1 MQDSVR
7 DVYKQHWP
15 FSSSNMRSKK
25 EFQRPPV
32 VSRPNSVTK
41 RKRTTQRC
49 PLPLTPAPQADD
61 TRTDDTF
68 KADDSLQRVDMATR
82 NGFSQLNMNTLHR
95 LGWSQ
100 EESGDTGQNEI
111 KDDGDSLYK
120 ITKVEFRR
128 FSEQVRDVS
137 MNLKNRFR
145 SSAYQKLYSSGKPGG
160 GGGGVVGGGGGVG
173 GGRTGDSLNQVYHS
187 HLAASLK
194 AFQHKQWLPLKHDE
208 FEPTITRCRPIS
220 GRADRRPPSSRP
232 SSAVP
237 KPPQRPRS
245 VPPGAY
251 RPSCG
256 LRTSETLDV
265 TPGDFDTLSPNV
277 LADLLGRSRITPH
290 NFGDRVKDDDVS
302 TSGIDSPNS
311 DNHDSSSDS
320 DSEPEPPVDSNR
332 PVPQLQLRPEKLDA
346 IYVPE
351 DRRDRRR
358 FDFDAEHVDI
368 PAYEFETTLPEPFG
382 RLDLK
387 VIARQKYDWR
397 DILSVRPMAKAVETI
412 LDRLVD
418 IEKLQSETVEWETK
432 RLRQRTKQRVPSAKS
447 RDRRCCNNCLQPACV
462 GDCPEKALQP
472 NTCTLCRQQLCTG
485 SCHDN
490 RYEAY
495 MRQVHQEEQIESILS
510 NPVPRICI
518 TCQKKHNAKLINANN
533 AILRRPKSGNTTY
546 SRGRGSV
553 KPRDLRPRSVTDVTS
568 EIIKDIEKLGVEPL
582 QPGRPNTGKYQR
594 PRSRNSLLPG
604 KSYFSNRKDSL
615 TELEKARKRK
625 LRSLRVKRP
634 KSVV

>member
-1 MQDSVR
+1 MDWFTELEAEATLR
-7 DVYKQHWP
+7 DLIRHV
-15 FSSSNMRSKK
+15 
-25 EFQRPPV
+25 EPPV

-49 PLPLTPAPQADD
+49 SLPFTPGQQADD
-61 TRTDDTF
+61 GRADDTL
-68 KADDSLQRVDMATR
+68 KADDSLQRVDMAAR

-100 EESGDTGQNEI
+100 EGTGLTGQSEI
-111 KDDGDSLYK
+111 QDDGDSIYK

-145 SSAYQKLYSSGKPGG
+145 SSTYQKVYSSGKPGG
-160 GGGGVVGGGGGVG
+160 GGG
-173 GGRTGDSLNQVYHS
+173 TGDSLNQVYHS

-208 FEPTITRCRPIS
+208 FEPTVTRCRPIS

-237 KPPQRPRS
+237 RPPQRPRS

-251 RPSCG
+251 RPSNG
-256 LRTSETLDV
+256 LRTSETPDV
-265 TPGDFDTLSPNV
+265 TQGNFDTLSPNV
-277 LADLLGRSRITPH
+277 LADLLGKSTITPH
-290 NFGDRVKDDDVS
+290 SFGDRVKDDDMS

-311 DNHDSSSDS
+311 ENDDSSSDS
-320 DSEPEPPVDSNR
+320 EREPEPPVDSNR

-351 DRRDRRR
+351 DRKDRRR

-368 PAYEFETTLPEPFG
+368 PPYEFESALPEPFG

-397 DILSVRPMAKAVETI
+397 DILSVRPKAKVVETI
-412 LDRLVD
+412 LDRLID

-432 RLRQRTKQRVPSAKS
+432 RLRQRTKQRIPSAKP
-447 RDRRCCNNCLQPACV
+447 RDRRCCNTCLQPACV

-490 RYEAY
+490 RYESY
-495 MRQVHQEEQIESILS
+495 TRQVHQEEQIESILC

-546 SRGRGSV
+546 SRGRSSV
-553 KPRDLRPRSVTDVTS
+553 KPRDLRPRSITDVTS
-568 EIIKDIEKLGVEPL
+568 EIIKDIEKLGVEPV
-582 QPGRPNTGKYQR
+582 QPNRPNTGKYQR